1 MVNVYDNKP
10 VSKHREVTKNPKVVR
25 QFLFQGL
32 LFIIVRI
39 RINSFISIRRHS
51 LMDHEN
57 EPENVIQYI
66 LTFRLVIQLLLS
78 VESVPYVPLVCH
90 LLQNWNDLEYFLG
103 VFLIPD
109 LINDSQPD
117 YIQKSSCKS
126 DLPSSVLHPAK

>member
-1 MVNVYDNKP
+1 
-10 VSKHREVTKNPKVVR
+10 
-25 QFLFQGL
+25 
-32 LFIIVRI
+32 
-39 RINSFISIRRHS
+39 
-51 LMDHEN
+51 MDHEY

-109 LINDSQPD
+109 LVNDSQPD
-117 YIQKSSCKS
+117 YIQKSSYKS
-126 DLPSSVLHPAK
+126 DLPSSVYHPAK